1 MKTQRYLIA
10 IIVLFLSVS
19 FSYSQTTYTFND
31 GMSAA
36 KSSGKKIFISIYSAS
51 DNWSKKMDSEVY
63 TSPNVQAS
71 LSDFVFIK
79 LNADGK
85 EKYNF
90 NNKEYTSASLAK
102 FFGGTG
108 YPTFVAMNPDGSIIK
123 FKYNK
128 EDVSNVSGFIGASD
142 FIEMLKY
149 FSSGQY
155 KTVDLSSIFQN

>member
-19 FSYSQTTYTFND
+19 YSYSQTSYTFND
-31 GMSAA
+31 GLAAA
-36 KSSGKKIFISIYSAS
+36 KSSGKMIFINIYSSS
-51 DNWSKKMDSEVY
+51 DSWSKKMDSEVY
-63 TSPNVQAS
+63 PSAKVQSA
-71 LSDFVFIK
+71 LADFVFIK

-90 NNKEYTSASLAK
+90 NNKEYSASSLAK

-108 YPTFVAMNPDGSIIK
+108 YPTFVVMSSDGSVVRYR
-123 FKYNK
+123 YNK
-128 EDVSNVSGFIGASD
+128 EDVTNVSGFIGESD
-142 FIEMLKY
+142 FVEMLKY